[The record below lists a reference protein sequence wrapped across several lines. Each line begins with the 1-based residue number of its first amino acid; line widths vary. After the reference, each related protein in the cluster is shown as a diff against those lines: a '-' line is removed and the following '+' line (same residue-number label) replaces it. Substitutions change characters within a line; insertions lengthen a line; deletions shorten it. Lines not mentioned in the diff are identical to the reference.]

1 MIRTIWAYA
10 VIIGATLYS
19 GGRAILY
26 YFLWPRRFARYAH
39 RLTGE
44 WTSIILWGAGT
55 RLIVMNSDRLGRGR
69 GQILVSNHQSWFDI
83 FALGTALRD
92 RFSFVGKKELSR
104 IPVVGAAWE
113 KVGNI
118 AIDRSDQQAAIDSL
132 RRADELM
139 KEGRTIIMFPEGTR
153 SPTGEMGRFK
163 KGAFVM
169 AIKSQVPVVPVGIVG
184 TRRIMKKGS
193 WKMASGTA
201 TIIVGHPIETAGL
214 TLRDRNRLSRECRE
228 AIEGLLNGAGE
239 VLCR

>member
-1 MIRTIWAYA
+1 MIRTIWGYA

-19 GGRAILY
+19 GGRALIF
-26 YFLWPRRFARYAH
+26 YFLWPRHFRRRAD

-44 WTSIILWGAGT
+44 WSSIILWGAGI
-55 RLIVMNSDRLGRGR
+55 RLVVRNADRLGRGR

-118 AIDRSDQQAAIDSL
+118 AIDRSDQQAAVDSL
-132 RRADELM
+132 RRADDLM
-139 KEGRTIIMFPEGTR
+139 REGRTIVMFPEGTR
-153 SPTGEMGRFK
+153 SPSGEMGRFK

-169 AIKSQVPVVPVGIVG
+169 AIKSQVPVLPVAIVG
-184 TRRIMKKGS
+184 TRGIMRKGS
-193 WKMASGTA
+193 WRMFPGTA
-201 TIIVGHPIETAGL
+201 TVIVGDAIDTTGL
-214 TLRDRNRLSRECRE
+214 TLRDRNRLSRECRD
-228 AIEGLLNGAGE
+228 AIEGLMNGAGE
-239 VLCR
+239 G

>member
-19 GGRAILY
+19 GGRAILLH
-26 YFLWPRRFARYAH
+26 FLWPRRFRRCAD

-44 WTSIILWGAGT
+44 WSSIILWGAGT
-55 RLIVMNSDRLGRGR
+55 RLVVRHGDRLGLGR

-83 FALGTALRD
+83 FALGAALGD

-132 RRADELM
+132 KRADELM
-139 KEGRTIIMFPEGTR
+139 REGRTIIMFPEGTR

-169 AIKSQVPVVPVGIVG
+169 AIKSQVPVLPVAIAG

-193 WKMASGTA
+193 WRMTTGTA
-201 TIIVGHPIETAGL
+201 TVIVGRPIETGGL
-214 TLRDRNRLSRECRE
+214 TLKDRNRLSRECRE
-228 AIEGLLNGAGE
+228 TIEGLLNGAGE
-239 VLCR
+239 A

>member
-10 VIIGATLYS
+10 VIVGATLYS

-26 YFLWPRRFARYAH
+26 HFLWPRHFQRYAD

-44 WTSIILWGAGT
+44 WTSIVLWGAGT
-55 RLIVMNSDRLGRGR
+55 RLVVKNRDRLGQGR
-69 GQILVSNHQSWFDI
+69 GQILVANHQSWFDI

-92 RFSFVGKKELSR
+92 KFSFVGKKELSR
-104 IPVVGAAWE
+104 IPVVGGAWE

-132 RRADELM
+132 KRADELM
-139 KEGRTIIMFPEGTR
+139 REGRTIIMFPEGTR

-169 AIKSQVPVVPVGIVG
+169 AIRSQVPVLPVAVVG
-184 TRRIMKKGS
+184 TRQIMKKGS
-193 WKMASGTA
+193 WKMSPGTA
-201 TIIVGHPIETAGL
+201 TVLVGHPIETEGL

-228 AIEGLLNGAGE
+228 AIEALMNGEGK
-239 VLCR
+239 V

>member
-1 MIRTIWAYA
+1 MIRTVWAYV
-10 VIIGATLYS
+10 VILGATLYS

-26 YFLWPRRFARYAH
+26 YFLWPRHFQRCAD

-44 WTSIILWGAGT
+44 WASIILWGAGT
-55 RLIVMNSDRLGRGR
+55 RLVVRNGGRLGRGR

-113 KVGNI
+113 RVGNI

-132 RRADELM
+132 KRADDLM
-139 KEGRTIIMFPEGTR
+139 REGRTIIMFPEGTR

-169 AIKSQVPVVPVGIVG
+169 AIKSQVPVLPVAIVG
-184 TRRIMKKGS
+184 TRRIMEKGS
-193 WKMASGTA
+193 WRMSSGTA
-201 TIIVGHPIETAGL
+201 TVIVGDPIDTTGF

-239 VLCR
+239 L

>member
-10 VIIGATLYS
+10 VILGATLYS
-19 GGRAILY
+19 GGRAIFF
-26 YFLWPRRFARYAH
+26 YFLWPRHFQRCAD

-44 WTSIILWGAGT
+44 WSSIILWGAGT
-55 RLIVMNSDRLGRGR
+55 RLVVRNGDRLSRGR
-69 GQILVSNHQSWFDI
+69 GQVLVSNHQSWFDI
-83 FALGTALRD
+83 FALGTALGR

-132 RRADELM
+132 KRADDLM
-139 KEGRTIIMFPEGTR
+139 TEGRTIIMFPEGTR

-169 AIKSQVPVVPVGIVG
+169 AIKSQVPVLPVAVVG
-184 TRRIMKKGS
+184 TRRIMEKGS
-193 WKMASGTA
+193 WRMSPGTA
-201 TIIVGHPIETAGL
+201 TVIVGDPIETRGL
-214 TLRDRNRLSRECRE
+214 TLRDRNRLSRECRA

-239 VLCR
+239 S

>member
-1 MIRTIWAYA
+1 MIRTLWAYA
-10 VIIGATLYS
+10 VIVGATLYS
-19 GGRAILY
+19 GGRALLY
-26 YFLWPRRFARYAH
+26 HFLWPRRFQQYAD

-44 WTSIILWGAGT
+44 WTSIVLWGAGT
-55 RLIVMNSDRLGRGR
+55 RLVVKNRDRLGQGR
-69 GQILVSNHQSWFDI
+69 GQILVANHQSWFDI

-104 IPVVGAAWE
+104 IPVVGSAWE

-132 RRADELM
+132 RRADELIR
-139 KEGRTIIMFPEGTR
+139 EGRTIIMFPEGTR

-169 AIKSQVPVVPVGIVG
+169 AIKSQVPLLPVAVVG
-184 TRRIMKKGS
+184 TRQIMKKGS
-193 WKMASGTA
+193 WKMSSGTA
-201 TIIVGHPIETAGL
+201 TVLVGHPIETEGL

-228 AIEGLLNGAGE
+228 AIEGLMNGEGKA
-239 VLCR
+239 

>member
-1 MIRTIWAYA
+1 MIRTVWAYA

-19 GGRAILY
+19 GGRALLF
-26 YFLWPRRFARYAH
+26 YFLSPRRFKRCAH

-55 RLIVMNSDRLGRGR
+55 RLVVRHGDRLGHGR

-132 RRADELM
+132 KRADELM
-139 KEGRTIIMFPEGTR
+139 REGRTIVMFPEGTR

-169 AIKSQVPVVPVGIVG
+169 AIKSQVPVVPVAIVG

-193 WKMASGTA
+193 WKMSAGTA
-201 TIIVGHPIETAGL
+201 TVMVGHPIETEGL

-239 VLCR
+239 A